1 MLLNLEEVNDKYV
14 DKKLTLP
21 TIPHEFIEINF
32 DTGEKLASF
41 QLSFVYNFFKL
52 IVDSTGLVKESTE

>member
-1 MLLNLEEVNDKYV
+1 MLLNLEEIYHKYV

-32 DTGEKLASF
+32 DTGEKLASYQKKNLLLEF
-41 QLSFVYNFFKL
+41 N
-52 IVDSTGLVKESTE
+52 

>member
-1 MLLNLEEVNDKYV
+1 MLLNLEEIYHKYI

-41 QLSFVYNFFKL
+41 QNLFV
-52 IVDSTGLVKESTE
+52 